1 MKTPLYYETL
11 PKNISKEELDSALQE
26 LEIDA
31 EYENII
37 LFP

>member
-11 PKNISKEELDSALQE
+11 PKNITKEELDAALQE
-26 LEIDA
+26 LGLDA
-31 EYENII
+31 AYENII